1 MFGAGVGTKVNTD
14 GQPATALL
22 AANKLLIKRI
32 ASLAFEPEGE
42 VIKCAVLR
50 FRLPGSMTE
59 ALGAGEEGARLA
71 GQRRSSLH
79 VEEEIKRNRDLDDAR
94 KQTQNKRG
102 SVGADKLEQ
111 KGDDEGEGES
121 GGWEKGIEKGPG
133 KSEGNLL

>member
-1 MFGAGVGTKVNTD
+1 MFGAGVGTKVNAD

-22 AANKLLIKRI
+22 AAGELLVEHI
-32 ASLAFEPEGE
+32 ASLAFEPDGE
-42 VIKCAVLR
+42 SEALDDEHSYKLDGQMIKCAV
-50 FRLPGSMTE
+50 
-59 ALGAGEEGARLA
+59 
-71 GQRRSSLH
+71 LH

-102 SVGADKLEQ
+102 SVNADKLEQ